1 MVRIPERPFARM
13 QRFGQKSKEGI
24 ELILGVLGYDR
35 VIIAPGKAGR
45 WVGRSLSAAPV
56 AQPLVAEVAAWQR
69 AVVVAV
75 PVAEVVAAGE
85 PDVPPAEVVAAVR
98 VKPVVAAVPAVAV
111 VAELAALQ
119 EAVAAERALLEGA
132 VVPAAA
138 VAAELA
144 APREAVAAECVLLE
158 AARVLAS
165 AAAVPMVLAVAQ
177 VAQIASRPVAAS
189 VQLAATTEAACV
201 RLEPMEQES
210 RPWHQ
215 TAVSVQ
221 PEAVA
226 MAEAGPSWSLT
237 SASLRPAHPSRLL
250 VPLEKGGR
258 RQPVAHRPGA
268 AACCCWAAAT
278 VDHPLRRA
286 GVVQAACY

>member
-111 VAELAALQ
+111 VAELAAPQ
-119 EAVAAERALLEGA
+119 E
-132 VVPAAA
+132 A